1 MACQC
6 SRPHGEDG
14 RRTLEEMNEGHRE
27 QIRWGL
33 DNLPDI
39 HPARV
44 LDVGC
49 GGGVFAR
56 MAAERF
62 PGSVCDGI
70 DVSELAA
77 EFATE
82 SNADLVGRGRMRFQ
96 TGDVSDLPFP
106 DGTFDL
112 VVTNASHFFW
122 PDLGRGL
129 SEICR
134 VLKDGGV
141 LCMTAG
147 VHFVGE
153 VDDSMREDYD
163 VVNLLTDSQLTG
175 MIRNAGMAPGC
186 VPAPDG
192 RICAYY
198 GTKTASL

>member
-96 TGDVSDLPFP
+96 TGDVSDLPSP
-106 DGTFDL
+106 TGPSTSWSRTPALLLAGPRQRALGDL
-112 VVTNASHFFW
+112 QG
-122 PDLGRGL
+122 PEGRG
-129 SEICR
+129 R
-134 VLKDGGV
+134 P
-141 LCMTAG
+141 
-147 VHFVGE
+147 VH
-153 VDDSMREDYD
+153 DR
-163 VVNLLTDSQLTG
+163 
-175 MIRNAGMAPGC
+175 
-186 VPAPDG
+186 G
-192 RICAYY
+192 RPFRRR
-198 GTKTASL
+198 GR